1 MKDCLLKPVYM
12 LLTFIRTQLV
22 LMGTS
27 SDNHVWSVLTDL
39 FIFGLPRGMGV
50 YNEPVLAGESEMLTS
65 SLVLL

>member
-1 MKDCLLKPVYM
+1 
-12 LLTFIRTQLV
+12 
-22 LMGTS
+22 MGTS

-39 FIFGLPRGMGV
+39 LVFGLPR